1 VSRARYE
8 RRPFPLVPRRR
19 LAGLPFGELP
29 SRRRGQGADVI
40 GSRPYEPRD
49 PVSTIDWYA
58 SARLSA
64 ASGTDEFVVRDRAAD
79 EAPRVAI
86 LCDRRPAMA
95 LYPSP
100 LPWLDKAAALW
111 EAVNAIVTSALFA
124 HSDVASLDF
133 AGGEAYWLPPG
144 RREQPWL
151 ISERQRGA
159 PFDAPEDSLD
169 RGLAQLATR
178 RATLP
183 RGSFVFVLS
192 DFLAPPPAAAWLG
205 ALANDWDLV
214 PVVIQDPVWERSFPP
229 VGSVAVPVADPRTG
243 SVALVRLS
251 RSQAAER
258 RAANEARFARLLDE
272 LRSLDLEPVVLA
284 TSDPL
289 GVDRAFLEW
298 AEVRRQ
304 SRWAR

>member
-1 VSRARYE
+1 MKE
-8 RRPFPLVPRRR
+8 RQPFPLVPRRR

-29 SRRRGQGADVI
+29 SRRRGHGTDVI

-64 ASGTDEFVVRDRAAD
+64 ALGTDEFVVRDRAAD

-86 LCDRRPAMA
+86 LCDRRPAMG
-95 LYPSP
+95 LYRGP
-100 LPWLDKAAALW
+100 LPWLDKGAALS
-111 EAVNAIVTSALFA
+111 EAVSAIATSALFA

-133 AGGEAYWLPPG
+133 AGDGAYWLPPG
-144 RREQPWL
+144 RRDQPWL
-151 ISERQRGA
+151 ISERHRGA
-159 PFDAPEDSLD
+159 PFDAPEDTIE
-169 RGLAQLATR
+169 RGLAYLAGR

-192 DFLAPPPAAAWLG
+192 DFLAPPPAAAWL
-205 ALANDWDLV
+205 AVLANDWDLV
-214 PVVIQDPVWERSFPP
+214 PVVIQDPTWERSFPP
-229 VGSVAVPVADPRTG
+229 VGSVAVPVADPRGGGTM
-243 SVALVRLS
+243 LVRLS
-251 RSQAAER
+251 RTEAAER
-258 RAANEARFARLLDE
+258 RAANEARFARLLEE

-298 AEVRRQ
+298 AEARRQ

>member
-1 VSRARYE
+1 MTRE
-8 RRPFPLVPRRR
+8 RQPFPLVPRRK

-86 LCDRRPAMA
+86 LCDRRPGMA
-95 LYPSP
+95 LYDASF
-100 LPWLDKAAALW
+100 PWLDKAAALS
-111 EAVNAIVTSALFA
+111 EAANAIVTSALFA
-124 HSDVASLDF
+124 RSDVAALDF
-133 AGGEAYWLPPG
+133 AGGGPYWLPPG

-151 ISERQRGA
+151 IAERQRSA
-159 PFDAPEDSLD
+159 PFDAPESCIAL
-169 RGLAQLATR
+169 GLEQLGRR
-178 RATLP
+178 RASLP

-192 DFLAPPPAAAWLG
+192 DFLSPPPAAVWLG
-205 ALANDWDLV
+205 ALAHDWDLV
-214 PVVIQDPVWERSFPP
+214 PVVIQDPVWERSFPA
-229 VGSVAVPVADPRTG
+229 VGSVVLPLVDPCGGR
-243 SVALVRLS
+243 RLS
-251 RSQAAER
+251 VRMSRRQAAELR
-258 RAANEARFARLLDE
+258 ERNEARFAALLGE
-272 LRSLDLEPVVLA
+272 LRSLDLEPVVLE
-284 TSDPL
+284 TTDPV
-289 GVDRAFLEW
+289 GIDRAFLEW
-298 AEVRRQ
+298 AEARRQ

>member
-1 VSRARYE
+1 VNRE
-8 RRPFPLVPRRR
+8 RQPFPLVPRRR

-40 GSRPYEPRD
+40 GTRPYEPRD

-64 ASGTDEFVVRDRAAD
+64 ALGTDEFVVRDRAAD

-86 LCDRRPAMA
+86 LCDRRPAMG
-95 LYPSP
+95 LYTPP
-100 LPWLDKAAALW
+100 LPWLDKGAALS

-124 HSDVASLDF
+124 HSDVASLDL
-133 AGGEAYWLPPG
+133 AGGGAYWLPPG

-151 ISERQRGA
+151 ISERQRDA
-159 PFDAPEDSLD
+159 PFDAPEDSID
-169 RGLAQLATR
+169 RGLTHLATR
-178 RATLP
+178 RASLP
-183 RGSFVFVLS
+183 RGSFIFVIS

-205 ALANDWDLV
+205 ALANEWDLV
-214 PVVIQDPVWERSFPP
+214 PVVIQDPLWERSFPP
-229 VGSVAVPVADPRTG
+229 VGSVAVPVADPRGGGT
-243 SVALVRLS
+243 ALVRLS
-251 RSQAAER
+251 RAEAAAR
-258 RAANEARFARLLDE
+258 RETNEARFARLLDE

-284 TSDPL
+284 SSDPL

-298 AEVRRQ
+298 AEARRQ